1 MKNMD
6 INKLKRPVKYGKIP
20 LILLNKKGDHMFT
33 SLKYQLEITR
43 YHKFCINKWQYNIYK
58 YFLCLIH

>member
-20 LILLNKKGDHMFT
+20 LELLNNKEYCNK
-33 SLKYQLEITR
+33 Q
-43 YHKFCINKWQYNIYK
+43 IN
-58 YFLCLIH
+58 